1 MQIVNIVFAFLQTVL
16 EVVMYTIGERLKHLR
31 TLSNMK
37 QSDIAEKIG
46 ISTSNISRIEKDEI
60 SPSAT
65 IVLQICKSFNVSTDW
80 LLTGSDV
87 SSKLNSNQSDDTETA
102 TKEKTLSQLIMS
114 NFKALSSSGQETLA
128 NQSAI
133 ILEKE
138 RVYQQELAKT
148 RKLTYI
154 KKAVPKENEPSVE
167 PVIVEMLVFD
177 QAASAG
183 LGNYLYGDSSY
194 NKINFNEDDIPGG
207 ANYGIRISGDSME
220 PEIYHGDIVWVE
232 ERLQIEDGQ
241 IGIFILNEESYCK
254 KLKIDRDNNAVYLI
268 SLNPNYAPIKVS
280 RSDSLRTVGRV
291 LL

>member
-1 MQIVNIVFAFLQTVL
+1 MTFIDRLQKLMKDRELSAYKLSRELSISDSLFSKWQKNPNIDPSST
-16 EVVMYTIGERLKHLR
+16 
-31 TLSNMK
+31 TLNKLSEYF
-37 QSDIAEKIG
+37 Q
-46 ISTSNISRIEKDEI
+46 
-60 SPSAT
+60 
-65 IVLQICKSFNVSTDW
+65 VSMEW
-80 LLTGSDV
+80 LLTGENTLNLSITPSADLTIKPEIIPSDERLF
-87 SSKLNSNQSDDTETA
+87 KLITN
-102 TKEKTLSQLIMS
+102 
-114 NFKALSSSGQETLA
+114 NFKALSENGQETLA

-148 RKLTYI
+148 RKLTHV
-154 KKAVPKENEPSVE
+154 KKAVPKENKPSVE
-167 PVIVEMLVFD
+167 PVMVDMFVFD
-177 QAASAG
+177 HAASAG
-183 LGNYLYGDSSY
+183 LGNYLYEDSSY
-194 NKINFNEDDIPGG
+194 ETMSFNEDDIPNRTSFGV
-207 ANYGIRISGDSME
+207 RISGDSME
-220 PEIYHGDIVWVE
+220 PEIYHGDIAWVE